1 MYYNRFGRCNRGQQ
15 CPYIHDP
22 EKVAVCTRY
31 SLGRVRSLAPDCVS
45 MCLRG
50 SGCLAHRHTQP
61 LPTIVQ
67 VPPGHVQEDR
77 WNLPLLAPGG
87 QGEGECGSSAVP
99 WARTHRG
106 ARGPTAQLS
115 LPCSSG
121 RASSQPQCGEGQELL
136 RPQLFPLRNSG
147 DSAFF
152 PPNRAPKLC
161 CERSGNSRRLSGSL
175 AARGCAPH
183 PLTLN

>member
-31 SLGRVRSLAPDCVS
+31 SLGRVRSRVCPCACV
-45 MCLRG
+45 G
-50 SGCLAHRHTQP
+50 VAAKPADTQP
-61 LPTIVQ
+61 LPAIVQ
-67 VPPGHVQEDR
+67 VPPGHVQEDG

-87 QGEGECGSSAVP
+87 QGEGECGSSAVL

-106 ARGPTAQLS
+106 VRGPAAQLS
-115 LPCSSG
+115 IPCSSG
-121 RASSQPQCGEGQELL
+121 RRSSQPQRGEGQELL

-152 PPNRAPKLC
+152 PLIGLRNSVVSDLEIPVAFRA
-161 CERSGNSRRLSGSL
+161 
-175 AARGCAPH
+175 H
-183 PLTLN
+183 